1 MAATSI
7 KLAGKVSVPW
17 ARLMVTRL
25 RPLGVQRL
33 AQHLQCAL
41 AELGQLVQ
49 EQHAAMGQADLARS
63 RPLPAAHQPGVADGV
78 VRGAEGPQLD

>member
-1 MAATSI
+1 M
-7 KLAGKVSVPW
+7 PR

-33 AQHLQCAL
+33 AQHLQRAL

-49 EQHAAMGQADLARS
+49 EQHPTVGQALRS
-63 RPLPAAHQPGVADGV
+63 VLSAG
-78 VRGAEGPQLD
+78 EGLCNIP